1 MVSLLCASSI
11 CISKNENF
19 IAAAAV
25 TTVYTEEEEDISF
38 LLFLLI
44 LVYTFNI
51 DRTT

>member
-19 IAAAAV
+19 IAAAAAAV
-25 TTVYTEEEEDISF
+25 TTVYTEDISF

-51 DRTT
+51 D

>member
-11 CISKNENF
+11 CISKNENV
-19 IAAAAV
+19 IAAAV
-25 TTVYTEEEEDISF
+25 TTVYTEEEDISF

-51 DRTT
+51 D